1 MLTLLD
7 EDKELPPQIMQE
19 KLADRAR
26 LIGALMACSSE
37 LVLLVD
43 PGQRRLID
51 CNELALRRLELVR
64 EAMAAIDLAT
74 LLGSAA
80 LQTLLDLC
88 NAGWTEAVSELD
100 ARCLTRTG
108 EMLALRLRVMPV
120 QLDGAPRMLLVGT
133 EPTRPLN
140 AQDITESWRNQLL
153 LDARNRVLEQLA
165 RGRPLSEILETLT
178 THIEALE
185 PSMLCTVLLFD
196 EENRRLFAASASS
209 LPRFY
214 TEAVDG
220 IEVHAELGSC
230 GAAACTGQRIVVAD
244 ILSHPY
250 WAPFRELIAR
260 TELRACWSEPICSA
274 DGRVLGTFAM
284 YFREIREPTA
294 PEIAVIASAADLAAV
309 VIEHRRAET
318 ALRAAE
324 EQARLLLESTTE
336 GIFGLDPA
344 GIATFI
350 NPAAAEMLGYAP
362 NELIGRN
369 LHPLIHHSDADG
381 APHSEQDCRLL
392 AAPRHGQAQHV
403 DDEVFWR
410 RDGGY
415 FPVEYQATPIRRQ
428 GQLAGAVITF
438 HDITERHRTEREIQ
452 YLAFHDPL
460 TGLPNR
466 VLFAEELS
474 QTLAR
479 LRSRGE
485 RFALHLM
492 DVDHFKDVNDSLG
505 HPIGDQLLCSI
516 ANRVTEVIRGAD
528 IFARLGGDEFGVIQ
542 TAIHSPADASLLA
555 GRIIESMG
563 ADFNVEG
570 ISVRS
575 NTSIGIVVVDDAAG
589 IDAADLLSRA
599 DVALYKAKEAGRGV
613 YAFFEDAMTIQLR
626 REMELT
632 RHLSGAVE
640 RDELYLEYQ
649 PQIDVVTGRLR
660 GVEALLRW
668 RHPVQGLTP
677 PAEFIPVAEK
687 RGCILDISDWVLTQA
702 FTQAALWH
710 RRQLNC
716 GRVAVNLSAVQVR
729 DPAFQDRIEA
739 KLRETG
745 VPPQCIELELTETVL
760 IDATPRARQAIARL
774 SEQGINFAVD
784 DFGTGFSS
792 LTYLRRFQIDKLKI
806 DRDLL
811 SDICNNAD
819 DAEIVKATLALAKA
833 LGLAT
838 TAEGIETEA
847 QMTFLRTHGCDLA
860 QGFLIGRPMSAARI
874 ETML

>member
-1 MLTLLD
+1 
-7 EDKELPPQIMQE
+7 
-19 KLADRAR
+19 
-26 LIGALMACSSE
+26 
-37 LVLLVD
+37 
-43 PGQRRLID
+43 
-51 CNELALRRLELVR
+51 
-64 EAMAAIDLAT
+64 
-74 LLGSAA
+74 
-80 LQTLLDLC
+80 
-88 NAGWTEAVSELD
+88 
-100 ARCLTRTG
+100 
-108 EMLALRLRVMPV
+108 
-120 QLDGAPRMLLVGT
+120 
-133 EPTRPLN
+133 
-140 AQDITESWRNQLL
+140 
-153 LDARNRVLEQLA
+153 
-165 RGRPLSEILETLT
+165 
-178 THIEALE
+178 
-185 PSMLCTVLLFD
+185 
-196 EENRRLFAASASS
+196 
-209 LPRFY
+209 
-214 TEAVDG
+214 
-220 IEVHAELGSC
+220 
-230 GAAACTGQRIVVAD
+230 
-244 ILSHPY
+244 
-250 WAPFRELIAR
+250 
-260 TELRACWSEPICSA
+260 
-274 DGRVLGTFAM
+274 
-284 YFREIREPTA
+284 
-294 PEIAVIASAADLAAV
+294 
-309 VIEHRRAET
+309 
-318 ALRAAE
+318 
-324 EQARLLLESTTE
+324 
-336 GIFGLDPA
+336 
-344 GIATFI
+344 
-350 NPAAAEMLGYAP
+350 
-362 NELIGRN
+362 
-369 LHPLIHHSDADG
+369 
-381 APHSEQDCRLL
+381 
-392 AAPRHGQAQHV
+392 V

-649 PQIDVVTGRLR
+649 PQIDVFTGRLR